1 LINKKLGNKT
11 RSVVSSFFC
20 RQYLRRNNM
29 SESIMAEISKQYRNT
44 HENLLHLVAT
54 LTDEQIDWTA
64 NETTPSIGFHVWHL
78 ARWADYLQEMIN
90 GRGSQLWE
98 KEELAA
104 QWNMETASLGYAQT
118 GMSMD
123 DKTAVTLRIPGKE
136 LLLDYT
142 RRAFAAA
149 QRAVEGISDKE
160 FYRVY
165 EGLHGENWHDGH
177 IGPIISTWMTHDNR
191 HLGMIECLIGVQG
204 IHGSA
209 DS

>member
-1 LINKKLGNKT
+1 MT
-11 RSVVSSFFC
+11 
-20 RQYLRRNNM
+20 
-29 SESIMAEISKQYRNT
+29 ESIMAEISGQYRNT
-44 HENLLHLVAT
+44 HENLLALVND
-54 LTDEQIDWTA
+54 LTDEQIGWTP

-98 KEELAA
+98 NEGLAA
-104 QWNMETASLGYAQT
+104 RWNMETASLGYAQT

-123 DKTAVTLRIPGKE
+123 DKTAVALQMPKKV

-149 QRAVEGISDKE
+149 QRAVEGIGDKD
-160 FYRVY
+160 FYKVY
-165 EGLHGENWHDGH
+165 EGFHGENWHGGH

-191 HLGMIECLIGVQG
+191 HLGMIECLVGVQG